1 MINCFIPFLSLP
13 QARQTVRALGLCD
26 RIKNIYLLATEQI
39 PDEVEG
45 CEMLMIDSP
54 ASTATFRTIALHAD
68 TAYTLLYTKYTAF
81 EPGQFAFERLLAI
94 AGDTNAGML
103 YADRYLL
110 KNGNSQQ
117 APVID
122 YQKGSLRDD
131 FDFGSLLFFRSSVLK
146 QAVRAMDADYR
157 FAGLYD
163 LRLRVS
169 ELAELVHVNEYL
181 YSEVETD
188 IRKSGEKLFERPI

>member
-1 MINCFIPFLSLP
+1 
-13 QARQTVRALGLCD
+13 
-26 RIKNIYLLATEQI
+26 
-39 PDEVEG
+39 
-45 CEMLMIDSP
+45 MLMIDSP

-103 YADRYLL
+103 YGSLPV

-122 YQKGSLRDD
+122 YRERK
-131 FDFGSLLFFRSSVLK
+131 
-146 QAVRAMDADYR
+146 
-157 FAGLYD
+157 
-163 LRLRVS
+163 
-169 ELAELVHVNEYL
+169 LA
-181 YSEVETD
+181 
-188 IRKSGEKLFERPI
+188 

>member
-1 MINCFIPFLSLP
+1 MQIRLYIIIY
-13 QARQTVRALGLCD
+13 QIYGIRAGAVRL
-26 RIKNIYLLATEQI
+26 
-39 PDEVEG
+39 
-45 CEMLMIDSP
+45 
-54 ASTATFRTIALHAD
+54 RTPVAV
-68 TAYTLLYTKYTAF
+68 
-81 EPGQFAFERLLAI
+81 

-163 LRLRVS
+163 LRPSCLGAGRTGS
-169 ELAELVHVNEYL
+169 CQ
-181 YSEVETD
+181 
-188 IRKSGEKLFERPI
+188 

>member
-1 MINCFIPFLSLP
+1 MQIRPIHCYIPNIRHSS
-13 QARQTVRALGLCD
+13 RGVRLRNAW
-26 RIKNIYLLATEQI
+26 
-39 PDEVEG
+39 
-45 CEMLMIDSP
+45 
-54 ASTATFRTIALHAD
+54 
-68 TAYTLLYTKYTAF
+68 
-81 EPGQFAFERLLAI
+81 LAI
-94 AGDTNAGML
+94 AGDTNARNALCG
-103 YADRYLL
+103 RYLL

-188 IRKSGEKLFERPI
+188 IRKSGGEVVRLC